1 MTSACCSV
9 TKKCHRENREKTWRK
24 LVSIPEN
31 QNKQK
36 TERGLVF
43 RKKKNSSGDVM
54 EGEEGEGWG
63 GGVVQKES
71 LCADRAPPSLCS
83 PPTDEPA
90 RRKRAIHI
98 D

>member
-31 QNKQK
+31 QNKQR

-54 EGEEGEGWG
+54 EGEGGVGWG
-63 GGVVQKES
+63 SRTKGKSV
-71 LCADRAPPSLCS
+71 C
-83 PPTDEPA
+83 
-90 RRKRAIHI
+90 
-98 D
+98 